1 MALPL
6 TNNITLY
13 RGDDY
18 SMPVTIQVGGVAVNL
33 TGCTITSQIKNTA
46 DDPTALL
53 SFTVGSIVAASGQ
66 FTLSLTG
73 TQTAGLSLSGS
84 TGVYDVQVVSSGGI
98 TTTYLAG
105 SVTLTKDVTR

>member
-6 TNNITLY
+6 INNITLY
-13 RGDDY
+13 RGDDFSY
-18 SMPVTIQVGGVAVNL
+18 PVTIQVGGVALNL
-33 TGCTITSQIKNTA
+33 TGATILSQIKVTTEDA
-46 DDPTALL
+46 TPAV

-73 TQTAGLSLSGS
+73 TQTAALTALLSG
-84 TGVYDVQVVSSGGI
+84 GVYDVQITLGGVN
-98 TTTYLAG
+98 TTYLAG